1 MTLSVRNNCFKA
13 GIILSSLSLVAI
25 AAAVFVIIPASAY
38 PEAASEAARRSA
50 GMFQGVLEKLGPSAP
65 YVPFVSMLGAVLY
78 SLISIILIYFLF
90 EKTQSQEILFF
101 SLFVI
106 SMAVESIRIIIPLKV
121 VYDFPTLYC
130 VMATRILVFSRYF
143 GLFSLFASG
152 VCATGLETQKQRN
165 TIIVILLTALAIA
178 SSVPVDGLSWD
189 SALTMLTGYT
199 AMFTIVE
206 GGLLFFTV
214 ISFFVAAYNR
224 SSRDYIFIG
233 IGALLAF
240 GGRNILLYAD
250 GWISPLPALVVLAAG
265 TWFFCTRLHQIYLWL

>member
-13 GIILSSLSLVAI
+13 GIALSSLSLAAV
-25 AAAVFVIIPASAY
+25 AAAAFVVIPGY

-50 GMFQGVLEKLGPSAP
+50 GMFQGFLEKLGPSVP

-106 SMAVESIRIIIPLKV
+106 SMAVESIRIIVPLKV
-121 VYDFPTLYC
+121 LYDFPALYC
-130 VMATRILVFSRYF
+130 VMAARILTFSRYF
-143 GLFSLFASG
+143 GLFSLFTSG
-152 VCATGLETQKQRN
+152 VCAAGLETQKQRN
-165 TIIVILLTALAIA
+165 AIVVILLTALAIA
-178 SSVPVDGLSWD
+178 SGVPVDGLSWD
-189 SALTMLTGYT
+189 STLIMLTGYT
-199 AMFTIVE
+199 TMFTIVE

-214 ISFFVAAYNR
+214 ISFFIAAYNR
-224 SSRDYIFIG
+224 SSRDYVFIG
-233 IGALLAF
+233 IGTLLAF
-240 GGRNILLYAD
+240 AGRNILLYAD
-250 GWISPLPALVVLAAG
+250 AWLSPFPALVVLAAG

>member
-13 GIILSSLSLVAI
+13 GIALSALSLAAAAAASFVAI
-25 AAAVFVIIPASAY
+25 PAY
-38 PEAASEAARRSA
+38 PEAASLAARRSS
-50 GMFQGVLEKLGPSAP
+50 GMFQGLLESLGPSAP
-65 YVPFVSMLGAVLY
+65 YVPFATMLGAVLY

-106 SMAVESIRIIIPLKV
+106 SLAFESIRAVIPLKII
-121 VYDFPTLYC
+121 YGFPTVYC
-130 VMATRILVFSRYF
+130 VMAARVLVFGRYF
-143 GLFSLFASG
+143 GLFSLFASS
-152 VCATGLETQKQRN
+152 VCASGLETQKQRN
-165 TIIVILLTALAIA
+165 TIIIIVLTAMAIA
-178 SSVPVDGLSWD
+178 MGIPVDGLFWD
-189 SALTMLTGYT
+189 SCLIMLTGYRS
-199 AMFTIVE
+199 MFAIVE

-214 ISFFVAAYNR
+214 VSFFVAAYNR

-240 GGRNILLYAD
+240 TGRNILLYAD
-250 GWISPLPALVVLAAG
+250 AWIPPLPGLVILAAG